1 MDLDCASTSRLE
13 DFLGVAEQRHNTATH
28 IGTRSK
34 QGHVSYADESY
45 VQAAQPGPLAC
56 CEVFERRED
65 KDKEEVKGHVRRWA
79 FGGEIWGKHA
89 KV

>member
-1 MDLDCASTSRLE
+1 MQMT
-13 DFLGVAEQRHNTATH
+13 
-28 IGTRSK
+28 
-34 QGHVSYADESY
+34 DESY

-56 CEVFERRED
+56 CEVFERGEE
-65 KDKEEVKGHVRRWA
+65 KDKEEVKVHVRQWA